1 MFRKSLS
8 IDEKLSLEL
17 GTPSAYRD
25 VMISCAN
32 NVLILSKQEEYK
44 EALLFAK
51 RALAI
56 GEALAEQLDTD
67 AARREAEVMRS
78 TLKIVEAYCKKS

>member
-1 MFRKSLS
+1 
-8 IDEKLSLEL
+8 
-17 GTPSAYRD
+17 
-25 VMISCAN
+25 MIACAN
-32 NVLILSKQEEYK
+32 NVLILSEQEEYE

-67 AARREAEVMRS
+67 TARREAEVMRS
-78 TLKIVEAYCKKS
+78 NLKIVEAYCKKS